1 MFVAKRMTPNPVTI
15 TSTTSV
21 ADATHIMRSNKFRR
35 LPVVDNGKLVG
46 IVTDRDLREVS
57 PSPATTLSIYELNY
71 LLAKMLI
78 KDVMKKQV
86 LTISQDATIEEAALV
101 MATERI
107 GGLVVV
113 DEKGAVTGMITETDI
128 FKCFV
133 EVMGLAKGKTRITI
147 DVTDRLGRLREITGV
162 FAELGIN
169 IGSLAT
175 YPLEDGTFELIVR
188 ADVLDTT
195 ELCQRLEAIGCPV
208 THIAKI
214 GNGHASSDR

>member
-1 MFVAKRMTPNPVTI
+1 MFVATRMAHNPVTI

-21 ADATHIMRSNKFRR
+21 ADATHIMRTNKFRR

-71 LLAKMLI
+71 LLAKMLV

-86 LTISQDATIEEAALV
+86 LTILKDATIEEAALI
-101 MATERI
+101 MATNRI

-113 DEKGAVTGMITETDI
+113 DQSGAVAGIITETDI

-133 EVMGLAKGKTRITI
+133 EVMGLENGKTRITM
-147 DVTDRLGRLREITGV
+147 DVTDKLGRLHEITGI

-175 YPLEDGTFELIVR
+175 YSRANGSFELVVR
-188 ADVLDTT
+188 ADVT
-195 ELCQRLEAIGCPV
+195 ETKELSARLEALGCPV
-208 THIAKI
+208 THIARI
-214 GNGHASSDR
+214 GIDR